1 MMNVTGS
8 KQLGIKDEESH
19 CGIIDKA
26 GIKNDLKKT
35 EEWMC
40 FR

>member
-1 MMNVTGS
+1 MNVTGS
-8 KQLGIKDEESH
+8 TQLGIKVEESH
-19 CGIIDKA
+19 RGITDKA

-40 FR
+40 FT